1 MITPP
6 VTIITHGIVA
16 VAAAAGAWA
25 WQANS
30 YEAKLA
36 AVQTEYAQAQ
46 ARAVEHAHADTI
58 RLQEKADHAQ
68 ANAAVRIRT
77 ASADRDLLRA
87 AVDRLRGELAKSP
100 SGSNADTGAA
110 ADNNGSAAAVVSA
123 ECADA
128 LATMAGHA
136 DGWRSEAMTL
146 REAWPTNKEEK

>member
-1 MITPP
+1 MIRYIATAA
-6 VTIITHGIVA
+6 I
-16 VAAAAGAWA
+16 AAALSATAAWSQRA
-25 WQANS
+25 A
-30 YEAKLA
+30 LA
-36 AVQTEYAQAQ
+36 DAEVATLKNDYLRRDF
-46 ARAVEHAHADTI
+46 RALETAHADTI

-110 ADNNGSAAAVVSA
+110 TDNNGSAAAVVSA

>member
-1 MITPP
+1 MITQP

-16 VAAAAGAWA
+16 VAAAAGAWV

-46 ARAVEHAHADTI
+46 ARAVEHAHAETLRYQHQADTAA
-58 RLQEKADHAQ
+58 K
-68 ANAAVRIRT
+68 NAAKRVRT
-77 ASADRDLLRA
+77 LAADRDILRG
-87 AVDRLRGELAKSP
+87 AVERLRNDLTA
-100 SGSNADTGAA
+100 SGNAATDTGATTT
-110 ADNNGSAAAVVSA
+110 DNAAAARVVSA

-146 REAWPTNKEEK
+146 REAWPR